1 MKVPH
6 ADPETLKQQVAPV
19 PVLRKSDRTRA
30 AILDSAIEFLW
41 SRPFR
46 EITIADL
53 MTITGSS
60 RSAFY
65 RYFDDLYALMETL
78 LLGLEEDIFEVAAP
92 WFTGEGDPVVLL
104 RESLSGLV
112 RVCHEQGPL
121 LRAVADASTTDE
133 RLETSWA
140 SFLLQFDDAVTAHI
154 EGQQAQGI
162 IPAFDARPVAV
173 ALNRLDASLFIHAF
187 GRHPRQNPELVLD
200 AVTRI
205 WISTLYQSSQTTD
218 ENES

>member
-1 MKVPH
+1 MGSGTKISPVNKV
-6 ADPETLKQQVAPV
+6 K
-19 PVLRKSDRTRA
+19 KSERTRQ
-30 AILDSAIEFLW
+30 AILDSALELLW

-46 EITIADL
+46 DITISDL
-53 MTITGSS
+53 MSITGAG

-65 RYFDDLYALMETL
+65 QYFDDLYGLMEKL

-92 WFTGEGDPVVLL
+92 WFAGEGDTVVLL

-112 RVCHEQGPL
+112 RVCYEQGPL

-133 RLETSWA
+133 RLESSWA
-140 SFLLQFDDAVTAHI
+140 GFLLQFDDAVTAHI

-173 ALNRLDASLFIHAF
+173 ALNRLDASLFVHAF
-187 GRHPRQNPELVLD
+187 GRHPRQNPELVLE

-205 WISTLYQSSQTTD
+205 WTSTLYQSSHTTE
-218 ENES
+218 ENEA

>member
-1 MKVPH
+1 MGSGTKISSVNK
-6 ADPETLKQQVAPV
+6 LK
-19 PVLRKSDRTRA
+19 KSERTRL
-30 AILDSAIEFLW
+30 AILDSALELLW

-46 EITIADL
+46 DITISDL
-53 MTITGSS
+53 MSITGAG

-65 RYFDDLYALMETL
+65 QYFDDLYGLMETL

-112 RVCHEQGPL
+112 RVCYEQGPL

-133 RLETSWA
+133 RLESSWA
-140 SFLLQFDDAVTAHI
+140 GFLLQFDDAVTAHI

-187 GRHPRQNPELVLD
+187 GRHPRQNPQLVLE

-205 WISTLYQSSQTTD
+205 WTSTLYQSSHTTE
-218 ENES
+218 ENEA

>member
-1 MKVPH
+1 MGSGTKISSVNK
-6 ADPETLKQQVAPV
+6 LK
-19 PVLRKSDRTRA
+19 KSERTRL
-30 AILDSAIEFLW
+30 AILDSALELLW

-46 EITIADL
+46 DITISDL
-53 MTITGSS
+53 MSVTGAG

-65 RYFDDLYALMETL
+65 QYFDDLYGLMETL

-92 WFTGEGDPVVLL
+92 WFTGEGDPIVLL

-112 RVCHEQGPL
+112 RVCYEQGPL

-133 RLETSWA
+133 RLESSWA
-140 SFLLQFDDAVTAHI
+140 GFLLQFDDAVTAHI

-187 GRHPRQNPELVLD
+187 GRHPRQNPQLVLE

-205 WISTLYQSSQTTD
+205 WTSTLYQSSHTTE
-218 ENES
+218 ENEA

>member
-1 MKVPH
+1 MGSGTKISSVNK
-6 ADPETLKQQVAPV
+6 LK
-19 PVLRKSDRTRA
+19 KSERTRL
-30 AILDSAIEFLW
+30 AILDSALELLW

-46 EITIADL
+46 DITISDL
-53 MTITGSS
+53 MSITGAG

-65 RYFDDLYALMETL
+65 QYFDDLYGLMETL

-92 WFTGEGDPVVLL
+92 WFTGEGPPVVLL

-112 RVCHEQGPL
+112 RVCYEQGPL

-133 RLETSWA
+133 RLESSWA
-140 SFLLQFDDAVTAHI
+140 GFLLQFDDAVTAHI

-187 GRHPRQNPELVLD
+187 GRHPRQNPQLVLE

-205 WISTLYQSSQTTD
+205 WTSTLYQSSHTTE
-218 ENES
+218 ENEA

>member
-1 MKVPH
+1 MGSGTKISPVNKV
-6 ADPETLKQQVAPV
+6 K
-19 PVLRKSDRTRA
+19 KSERTRQ
-30 AILDSAIEFLW
+30 AILDSALELLW

-46 EITIADL
+46 DITISDL
-53 MTITGSS
+53 MSITGAG

-65 RYFDDLYALMETL
+65 QYFDDLYGLMETL

-92 WFTGEGDPVVLL
+92 WFTGEGDPVILL

-112 RVCHEQGPL
+112 RVCYEQGPL

-133 RLETSWA
+133 RLESSWA
-140 SFLLQFDDAVTAHI
+140 GFLLQFDDAVTAHI

-162 IPAFDARPVAV
+162 IQAFDARPVAV

-187 GRHPRQNPELVLD
+187 GRHPRQNPELVLE

-205 WISTLYQSSQTTD
+205 WTSTLYQSSHTTE
-218 ENES
+218 ENEA

>member
-1 MKVPH
+1 MGSGTKISPVNKV
-6 ADPETLKQQVAPV
+6 K
-19 PVLRKSDRTRA
+19 KSERTRQ
-30 AILDSAIEFLW
+30 AILDSALELLW

-46 EITIADL
+46 DITISDL
-53 MTITGSS
+53 MSITGAG

-65 RYFDDLYALMETL
+65 QYFDDLYGLMETL

-92 WFTGEGDPVVLL
+92 WFTGEGDTVVLL

-112 RVCHEQGPL
+112 RVCYEQGPL

-133 RLETSWA
+133 RLESSWA
-140 SFLLQFDDAVTAHI
+140 GFLLQFDDAVTAHI

-173 ALNRLDASLFIHAF
+173 ALNRLDASLFVHAF
-187 GRHPRQNPELVLD
+187 GRHPRQNPELVLE

-205 WISTLYQSSQTTD
+205 WISTLYQSSHTT
-218 ENES
+218 EETEL

>member
-1 MKVPH
+1 MGVRTAAGSASK
-6 ADPETLKQQVAPV
+6 
-19 PVLRKSDRTRA
+19 LRKAERTRK
-30 AILDSAIEFLW
+30 AILDGALELLW
-41 SRPFR
+41 SQPFR
-46 EITIADL
+46 DMTVADL
-53 MTITGSS
+53 KAITGAG

-78 LLGLEEDIFEVAAP
+78 VLGLEEDIFEVAAP

-112 RVCHEQGPL
+112 RVCYEQGPL

-133 RLETSWA
+133 RLESSWA
-140 SFLLQFDDAVTAHI
+140 GFLLQFDDAVTAHI

-162 IPAFDARPVAV
+162 IPVFDARPVAV
-173 ALNRLDASLFIHAF
+173 ALNQLDASLFIHAF
-187 GRHPRQNPELVLD
+187 GRHPRQNPELVLE

-205 WISTLYQSSQTTD
+205 WTSTLYQSS
-218 ENES
+218 

>member
-1 MKVPH
+1 MSNSDLDRLAEKI
-6 ADPETLKQQVAPV
+6 ASGSAPK
-19 PVLRKSDRTRA
+19 LRKSDRTRR
-30 AILDSAIEFLW
+30 AILDGALELLW

-78 LLGLEEDIFEVAAP
+78 LFGLEEDIFEVAAP

-133 RLETSWA
+133 RLESSWA
-140 SFLLQFDDAVTAHI
+140 GFLLQFDDAVTAHI

-187 GRHPRQNPELVLD
+187 GRHPRQNPELVLE

>member
-1 MKVPH
+1 MGSGTKISPVNKV
-6 ADPETLKQQVAPV
+6 K
-19 PVLRKSDRTRA
+19 KSERTRQ
-30 AILDSAIEFLW
+30 AILDSALELLW

-46 EITIADL
+46 DITISDL
-53 MTITGSS
+53 MSITGAG

-65 RYFDDLYALMETL
+65 QYFDDLYGLMEKL

-92 WFTGEGDPVVLL
+92 WFAGEGDTVVLL

-112 RVCHEQGPL
+112 RVCYEQGPL

-133 RLETSWA
+133 RLESSWA
-140 SFLLQFDDAVTAHI
+140 GFLLQFDDAVTAHI

-162 IPAFDARPVAV
+162 IQAFDARPVAV

-187 GRHPRQNPELVLD
+187 GRHPRQNPELVFE

-205 WISTLYQSSQTTD
+205 WTSTLYQSSHTTE
-218 ENES
+218 ENEA